1 MLRYDTVTL
10 HDNVYHAFAM
20 IVVADTNSG
29 YSPAPSLRL
38 EWDADALAVAMGKL
52 NIQPPHESA
61 AAANTRHVEGVKIY
75 TYQTPSSGAMSFW
88 RFKIEVPMTQ
98 DEEQVFYS
106 INGGPENSFAVPA
119 IGQNF
124 RWMGHSCNGF
134 SAGVDVQAFNGPSPL
149 WEDVLRVHE
158 KTPLHALIGGGD
170 QLYCDP
176 LSQSSFLRCTL
187 GLCADCPLQLE
198 SRKLLPGSTTRTRKR
213 K

>member
-29 YSPAPSLRL
+29 YSPTPTLRL

-52 NIQPPHESA
+52 NIQPPHDA
-61 AAANTRHVEGVKIY
+61 APAANNRTVEGVKIY
-75 TYQTPSSGAMSFW
+75 TYDTPQSGPMSFW
-88 RFKIEVPMTQ
+88 RFKIEIPMTNE
-98 DEEQVFYS
+98 EEQVFYS
-106 INGGPENSFAVPA
+106 INGGPENNFAVPA

-134 SAGVDVQAFNGPSPL
+134 SAGVDVAAFNGPSPL
-149 WEDVLRVHE
+149 WEDVLRIHD

-176 LSQSSFLRCTL
+176 LSKLPVLLIL
-187 GLCADCPLQLE
+187 GRACVD
-198 SRKLLPGSTTRTRKR
+198 
-213 K
+213 